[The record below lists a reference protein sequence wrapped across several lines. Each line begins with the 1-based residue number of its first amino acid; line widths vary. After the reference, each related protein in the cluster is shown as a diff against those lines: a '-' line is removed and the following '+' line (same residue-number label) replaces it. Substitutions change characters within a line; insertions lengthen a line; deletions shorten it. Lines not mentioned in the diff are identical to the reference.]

1 MNRKVMAVMAMV
13 SMVVVFSPVN
23 AGEENN
29 IRGIPQFFVENTY
42 FVVGSGAMCQDI
54 LSTAKLSHALALCGA
69 GNPEGRT
76 EKLLTTT
83 ERTEGNLIIVG
94 GPAVNPLATE
104 FGGYFGIS
112 YTYRPKVVFEI
123 QCERRTI
130 SVDLQKPP
138 GEDICI
144 IYLGKSK
151 TRNVLLVWGY
161 GWQGTYVGAMFMGNP
176 KNWSKYGNAHL
187 LLLRWIDKNKDGLV
201 DAEEIMVEKFS

>member
-1 MNRKVMAVMAMV
+1 
-13 SMVVVFSPVN
+13 
-23 AGEENN
+23 
-29 IRGIPQFFVENTY
+29 
-42 FVVGSGAMCQDI
+42 MCQDI

-104 FGGYFGIS
+104 FGGYFGIT
-112 YTYRPKVVFEI
+112 YKYRPKVVFEI

-151 TRNVLLVWGY
+151 TRNVLLVLGIRVAGY
-161 GWQGTYVGAMFMGNP
+161 VRGCHVHGE
-176 KNWSKYGNAHL
+176 SEE
-187 LLLRWIDKNKDGLV
+187 LV
-201 DAEEIMVEKFS
+201 KIQHFHISCRDIAQVLVL